1 MSKQLSETGASYSA
15 GAATALRAELGAAA
29 ALRADHDEL
38 EKRAAEIIDSI
49 VEGGRS
55 EISDAIAAMRAGIL
69 AHLDGEE
76 REIIPAYELH
86 APDDA
91 RSIREEHVAI
101 RKTLDE
107 LDIATDL
114 HFLRANVVR
123 DLLAKLR
130 AHAARE
136 STGLYPFALTR

>member
-1 MSKQLSETGASYSA
+1 MSLAALASHA
-15 GAATALRAELGAAA
+15 GLTPAA

-38 EKRAAEIIDSI
+38 EKRAANILESI
-49 VEGGRS
+49 EAGGRS
-55 EISDAIAAMRAGIL
+55 EIAEAMTVMRSSIL

-76 REIIPAYELH
+76 RDLIPRYVLH

-91 RSIREEHVAI
+91 YRIMEEHAAI

-107 LDIATDL
+107 LDVATDL
-114 HFLRANVVR
+114 HFLRADVLKE
-123 DLLAKLR
+123 LLAKLR

-136 STGLYPFALTR
+136 NDGLYRFAMTS